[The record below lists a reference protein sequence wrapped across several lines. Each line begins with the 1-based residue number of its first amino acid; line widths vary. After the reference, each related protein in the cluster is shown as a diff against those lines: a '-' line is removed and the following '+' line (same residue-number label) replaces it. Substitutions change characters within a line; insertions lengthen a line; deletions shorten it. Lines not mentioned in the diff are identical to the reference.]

1 MAQKACNV
9 TLRANVDEIRE
20 QTKVLVG
27 PQGRVVIPA
36 EFRRILGLE
45 PGATLIARI
54 ESGRLV
60 LEKRENILARL
71 KARFA
76 KIPTEVSLAEE
87 LIAERQ
93 ETARREAFE

>member
-1 MAQKACNV
+1 MA
-9 TLRANVDEIRE
+9 ESRE
-20 QTKVLVG
+20 QTEVRVG

-60 LEKRENILARL
+60 LEKREKILARL
-71 KARFA
+71 RARFA
-76 KIPTEVSLAEE
+76 QIPTEVSLADE
-87 LIAERQ
+87 LIAERR
-93 ETARREAFE
+93 ESARRDALE